1 MKMHSDS
8 RFDTDRRFV
17 PGVDLG
23 NGSHEDTKM
32 SRVGD
37 LEALATVV
45 IDCGFQLH
53 KDIGPG
59 LLENAYEALIA
70 EALRQRGL
78 EVARQLPVRLQ
89 YQGVVLDNAF
99 KIDLLIERKL
109 VVELKSI
116 DRLAPV
122 HGKQVLT
129 YLRLMRLPLG
139 LLMNFGQ
146 ATFKDGL
153 RRIANDYYRLTG

>member
-1 MKMHSDS
+1 MS
-8 RFDTDRRFV
+8 RFD
-17 PGVDLG
+17 
-23 NGSHEDTKM
+23 
-32 SRVGD
+32 D
-37 LEALATVV
+37 LEAIAGTV

-53 KDIGPG
+53 REIGPG
-59 LLENAYEALIA
+59 LLESAYEALMA

-78 EVARQLPVRLQ
+78 SAVRQVQVPLQ
-89 YQGVVLDNAF
+89 YRGVVVDNAF
-99 KIDLLIERKL
+99 KIDLLVEQRL

-116 DRLAPV
+116 ERLAPV

-129 YLRLMRLPLG
+129 YLRLMQLPLG

-153 RRIANDYYRLTG
+153 RRIANDYFGQIP